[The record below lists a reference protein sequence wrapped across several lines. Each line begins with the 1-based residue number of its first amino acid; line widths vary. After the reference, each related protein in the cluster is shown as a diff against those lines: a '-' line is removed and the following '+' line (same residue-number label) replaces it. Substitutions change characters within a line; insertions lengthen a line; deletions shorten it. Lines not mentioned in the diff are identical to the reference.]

1 MYMFLRIRIDGSMPR
16 KRKNVC
22 ALHRITYLTA
32 AVAAAAPASAAD
44 NQKGYATMQG
54 VISRAG
60 AKCGV
65 RNQSALL

>member
-1 MYMFLRIRIDGSMPR
+1 MYMFLRIRFDGSMPH

-32 AVAAAAPASAAD
+32 AAAAAAASAAD

>member
-22 ALHRITYLTA
+22 ALHRITYLA
-32 AVAAAAPASAAD
+32 AAAAPASAAD